1 MRFGDLEGLTSLP
14 IERVRHRF
22 RNEDVLG
29 VLPVTADV
37 AERDALLV
45 ATAFKLAVVTGDTD
59 PESPH
64 WMSRWAPWDVVRLAH
79 EQAHTPAADG
89 EAYQLTIH
97 VGGLVLQARLPGPA
111 GQRALRDFV
120 VIAQARREALAPT
133 P

>member
-22 RNEDVLG
+22 RNEDVLA

-37 AERDALLV
+37 ADRDALLV
-45 ATAFKLAVVTGDTD
+45 ATVFKLAVVTGDTD

-64 WMSRWAPWDVVRLAH
+64 WMSRWAPWDVVRLAV
-79 EQAHTPAADG
+79 EEELAPATDRETYG
-89 EAYQLTIH
+89 LTIH

-120 VIAQARREALAPT
+120 VMVQARHEALVPAP
-133 P
+133 